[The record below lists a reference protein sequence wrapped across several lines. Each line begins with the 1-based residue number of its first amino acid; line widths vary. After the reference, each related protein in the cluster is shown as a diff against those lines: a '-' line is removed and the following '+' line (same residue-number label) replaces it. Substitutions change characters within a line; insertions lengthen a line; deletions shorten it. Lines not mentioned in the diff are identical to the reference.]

1 MVVVAASA
9 VTKTARCPE
18 RLKTTVFLFLPAR
31 KPLPVIAIGSPTP
44 TFIGVTFVM
53 TGYLGAFFFA
63 TAGPAGI
70 ARTAAAERAMLVMVW
85 TREKDM
91 PRPAYRPLDELLEA
105 VRCKVDGS
113 EARADAQT
121 LVLATA
127 VRRPPREHP
136 DLARE
141 ALGRREIDRL
151 ADRDP

>member
-31 KPLPVIAIGSPTP
+31 KPLPVIVIGSPTP

-91 PRPAYRPLDELLEA
+91 PRPAYRPLDELLEG
-105 VRCKVDGS
+105 VRCKMDGS
-113 EARADAQT
+113 EARSDLQP
-121 LVLATA
+121 LVPAVAIGRAT
-127 VRRPPREHP
+127 REHA

-141 ALGRREIDRL
+141 ALGGSEVDRL
-151 ADRDP
+151 AD